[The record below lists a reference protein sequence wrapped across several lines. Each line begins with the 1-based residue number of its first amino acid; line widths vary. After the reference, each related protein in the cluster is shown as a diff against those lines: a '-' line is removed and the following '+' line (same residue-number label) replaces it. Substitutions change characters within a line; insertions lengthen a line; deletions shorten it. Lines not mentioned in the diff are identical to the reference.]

1 VKEQKVQI
9 TLNGAQY
16 DTAAGSVAELLRE
29 LNIEV
34 GRVAVEVNF
43 EVVRKVDFPTRRL
56 GQGDRVEIVNFVGGG

>member
-1 VKEQKVQI
+1 MQI